1 MLVLC
6 ARAQARA
13 PAPRQHYPPNVLRRH
28 VSGLQ
33 THDTHQKVVNQNS
46 QFIKKISCLRQQL
59 KIKKNKPTRARA
71 YAGVNNRLKRV

>member
-33 THDTHQKVVNQNS
+33 THDTHNGIPPVRAKIGNYPKNS
-46 QFIKKISCLRQQL
+46 NFKL
-59 KIKKNKPTRARA
+59 
-71 YAGVNNRLKRV
+71 

>member
-33 THDTHQKVVNQNS
+33 THEHPPEGCEPKFTIHQKNQLPS
-46 QFIKKISCLRQQL
+46 TTV
-59 KIKKNKPTRARA
+59 KNK
-71 YAGVNNRLKRV
+71 KK